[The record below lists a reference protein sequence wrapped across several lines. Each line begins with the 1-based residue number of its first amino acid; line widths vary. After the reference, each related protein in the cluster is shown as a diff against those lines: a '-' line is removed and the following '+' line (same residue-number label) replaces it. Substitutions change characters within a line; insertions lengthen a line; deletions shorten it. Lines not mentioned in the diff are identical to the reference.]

1 MLKIFIAAILT
12 VFVTGVSA
20 KDKPVKV
27 DKEVICFPVKS
38 LLKDLKDKYGEEL
51 MIIGKHSAMDDVVTA
66 VYINRETGTYTI
78 IEMDNEAACV
88 ISLGTDVHYRFP
100 KLGLSL

>member
-1 MLKIFIAAILT
+1 MLKLFIAAILAL
-12 VFVTGVSA
+12 SA
-20 KDKPVKV
+20 VCASATDKPVKV
-27 DKEVICFPVKS
+27 DKEILCFPVKG

-51 MIIGKHSAMDDVVTA
+51 MVIGKHSVMEDVVTA

-78 IEMDNEAACV
+78 IEMDYEAACV
-88 ISLGTDVHYRFP
+88 ISIGTDVHYRSP